1 MIPPY
6 APMHPTL
13 VPKPFHRPGW
23 VYEEKVDGWRIL
35 AYKDGSR
42 VRLLSRNCV
51 DHARRF
57 REIAAAVASLPVP
70 TLVLD
75 GEVAIFDEHLR
86 SRFDLLRQTD
96 PSVVATPPVL
106 IAFDLLYRDG
116 IDLSPRSLG
125 WRRAR
130 LEEIVTG
137 GELVFP
143 VRRLAPN
150 GLEAWA
156 QVLESGYEGMV
167 GKDEASP
174 YRGGVTQSWLK
185 VKVPGWTDPVDRW
198 RRALLPP

>member
-1 MIPPY
+1 MQ
-6 APMHPTL
+6 PTL
-13 VPKPFHRPGW
+13 VPEPFHRPGW
-23 VYEEKVDGWRIL
+23 IYEEKVDGWRLL
-35 AYKDGSR
+35 AYKHGAR
-42 VRLLSRNCV
+42 VRLLSRNRV

-57 REIAAAVASLPVP
+57 RELAAAVASLPVP

-75 GEVAIFDEHLR
+75 GEVAIFDQHLR
-86 SRFDLLRQTD
+86 SRFDLLQHSD
-96 PSVVATPPVL
+96 PDVVATPPVY
-106 IAFDLLYRDG
+106 ITFDLLYRDG

-143 VRRLAPN
+143 VRRLPPH

-156 QVLESGYEGMV
+156 TVLASGYEGMV

-174 YRGGVTQSWLK
+174 YRGGVARSWLK
-185 VKVPGWTDPVDRW
+185 VKVPGWTDPEDRW
-198 RRALLPP
+198 RRVRLDGEK